1 MPLSVP
7 QAPKSQANQTKA
19 HQRKEETGLQA

>member
-7 QAPKSQANQTKA
+7 QAPKSQAYQAKA
-19 HQRKEETGLQA
+19 HQRKEKTGLQT